1 MVRAESLPQ
10 RGCRSG
16 YMEHRPR
23 MSTRQR
29 VSSCSDHAMALT
41 TRVRS
46 SHGHDPHLD
55 DGPRLMDRLRDR
67 VCLVTGSTGMAAAAA
82 FRFVSEGA
90 SVFVVS
96 RTPDHAQVLADRLEA
111 EGADAG
117 WAIADLADAGQADA
131 AVAAAVA
138 RFGRIDGLFAV
149 AGGSGRR
156 FGDGPIHELTP
167 EGWDKTLEINL
178 RSQAMSCRAVVRQML
193 GQPLNGSGTRG
204 SILLMGSV
212 TATDPSPEMF
222 ATHAYAAAKG
232 ATIALMTAMAATY
245 AGQGIRVNVV
255 APSLTDTPMA
265 TRAAGDARIRAY
277 AARKQPLAG
286 EMMDPDEVAHAAVYL
301 LSDESRA
308 VTGQLLKVDGG
319 WSVVSVSPEAE
330 A

>member
-1 MVRAESLPQ
+1 MP
-10 RGCRSG
+10 G
-16 YMEHRPR
+16 YHP
-23 MSTRQR
+23 
-29 VSSCSDHAMALT
+29 V
-41 TRVRS
+41 
-46 SHGHDPHLD
+46 
-55 DGPRLMDRLRDR
+55 MDRLRER
-67 VCLVTGSTGMAAAAA
+67 AILITGSTGIAAATAVRCAA
-82 FRFVSEGA
+82 EGA

-96 RTPDHAQVLADRLEA
+96 RSADHARALADRLVSV
-111 EGADAG
+111 GAAVG
-117 WAIADLADAGQADA
+117 WAAADLADAASADA
-131 AVAAAVA
+131 AVASAVE
-138 RFGRIDGLFAV
+138 RFGRLDGVFAV

-167 EGWDKTLEINL
+167 EGWDRTLEINL
-178 RSQAMSCRAVVRQML
+178 RSQAMTCRAVVRQML
-193 GQPLNGSGTRG
+193 GQEPNESGTRG

-212 TATDPSPEMF
+212 TATNPSPEMF

-245 AGQGIRVNVV
+245 VGDGIRVNVV
-255 APSLTDTPMA
+255 APGLTDTPMA
-265 TRAAGDARIRAY
+265 TRAAGDASIRAY

-319 WSVVSVSPEAE
+319 WSVVSVSPEAG

>member
-1 MVRAESLPQ
+1 VPSVP
-10 RGCRSG
+10 G
-16 YMEHRPR
+16 YHP
-23 MSTRQR
+23 
-29 VSSCSDHAMALT
+29 V
-41 TRVRS
+41 
-46 SHGHDPHLD
+46 
-55 DGPRLMDRLRDR
+55 MDRLRER
-67 VCLVTGSTGMAAAAA
+67 AILITGSTGIAAATAVRCAA
-82 FRFVSEGA
+82 EGA

-96 RTPDHAQVLADRLEA
+96 RSAEHARALADRLVSLRA
-111 EGADAG
+111 AVG
-117 WAIADLADAGQADA
+117 WAAADLADAASADVAVRA
-131 AVAAAVA
+131 AVE
-138 RFGRIDGLFAV
+138 RFGRLDGAFAV

-156 FGDGPIHELTP
+156 YGDGPIHELTP
-167 EGWDKTLEINL
+167 EGWDRTLEINL
-178 RSQAMSCRAVVRQML
+178 SSQAMTCRAVVRQML
-193 GQPLNGSGTRG
+193 AQEPNDSGTRG

-245 AGQGIRVNVV
+245 VGDGIRVNAV
-255 APSLTDTPMA
+255 APGLTDTPMA
-265 TRAAGDARIRAY
+265 TRAAGDASIRAY

-319 WSVVSVSPEAE
+319 WSVVSVSPEAG